1 MIKPDKTVIRM
12 REWSTTIFSPD
23 HPLAKEVF
31 SNHELED
38 LLYRLHESRVLG
50 FERRRAGELRIM
62 SKSFTGSFS
71 LGNFRIDIR
80 PKIRSDEL
88 IELFR
93 YAFSLKSLVRMPSIS
108 LGEDLGLDELLREE
122 LCSQVQRLIMIGIR
136 REYTQIN
143 EDLISPR
150 GRIRFHHFATSA
162 GIQKTTLPCS
172 WFPRLTNSPLNQ
184 TILSGLE
191 FAARSTNISKLRNSL
206 QTTAAQLKASGI
218 QSHPISRHLLNQVK
232 LSINPLTKEYQ
243 PSLVLIEMLLAAES
257 SLYLE
262 ENRDRIVKG
271 FLFDMNRFFQRLL
284 SKYLN
289 DHLIGNYNIRD
300 EAGLY
305 GMFMYEEKGDVRR
318 KRVGT
323 PRPDFAVIKDKREV
337 VAILDAKYRDIDARG
352 PGREILY
359 QLALY
364 AVSQPVCMKQATIL
378 YPATSSH
385 DEETIIIREPVSGK
399 HIAKVITRPVDL
411 KKINRLVQTGT
422 ENEKKDYAEYL
433 SLGILRR
440 CQTRIVGILGVKK
453 NHC

>member
-1 MIKPDKTVIRM
+1 MEPENTIIRM
-12 REWSTTIFSPD
+12 REWSTTILPPD
-23 HPLAKEVF
+23 HPLAIKVF
-31 SNHELED
+31 TNRELED

-50 FERRRAGELRIM
+50 FERRHAGELRII
-62 SKSFTGSFS
+62 SKSFIGSFS
-71 LGNFRIDIR
+71 LGKYRIDIR
-80 PKIRSDEL
+80 PKIKSWEL

-93 YAFSLKSLVRMPSIS
+93 YAFSLKSLMRMPSIS

-122 LCSQVQRLIMIGIR
+122 LCSQVQRLIKIGIR

-191 FAARSTNISKLRNSL
+191 FAARSSKISKLRVSL
-206 QTTAAQLKASGI
+206 QTTAAQLKASGV
-218 QSHPISRHLLNQVK
+218 QSHPISKHLLNQVK
-232 LSINPLTKEYQ
+232 VSINPLTKEYQ
-243 PSLVLIEMLLAAES
+243 PSLVLIEMLLDAES
-257 SLYLE
+257 SLYLD

-289 DHLIGNYNIRD
+289 DYLIGDYHIRD
-300 EAGLY
+300 ESGLY
-305 GMFMYEEKGDVRR
+305 GMFRYEEKDDVKR

-323 PRPDFAVIKDKREV
+323 PRPDFAVIKGKREV

-352 PGREILY
+352 LGRDILY

-364 AVSQPVCMKQATIL
+364 AVSQPVGMKQATIL
-378 YPATSSH
+378 YPATLSPN
-385 DEETIIIREPVSGK
+385 EETIIIREPVSGK

-411 KKINRLVQTGT
+411 GKINRLVQTGT
-422 ENEKKDYAEYL
+422 ENEKRNYAEYL

-440 CQTRIVGILGVKK
+440 SQTRLLSMLTV
-453 NHC
+453 